1 MMRMTGLLWSGKLQS
16 FMAFSATPLKSSR
29 LIGDPVRTALSA
41 GRYFMVSG
49 NCSRPFW
56 HPLWRFYWQ
65 VPGDIRLVDDGR
77 YMAVLCGKH
86 DRYGNE
92 ATLRKYYI
100 RLEFFHE
107 AYSLTVAL

>member
-29 LIGDPVRTALSA
+29 LIGDPVSTGLVCRQIFHGLREIAADLFGTLY
-41 GRYFMVSG
+41 GDFIG
-49 NCSRPFW
+49 KSRC
-56 HPLWRFYWQ
+56 
-65 VPGDIRLVDDGR
+65 DIRLVDDGR

-92 ATLRKYYI
+92 APLENTTSGLSFFM
-100 RLEFFHE
+100 RLT
-107 AYSLTVAL
+107 A

>member
-1 MMRMTGLLWSGKLQS
+1 M
-16 FMAFSATPLKSSR
+16 
-29 LIGDPVRTALSA
+29 
-41 GRYFMVSG
+41 
-49 NCSRPFW
+49 C
-56 HPLWRFYWQ
+56 
-65 VPGDIRLVDDGR
+65 IRDRDDGR
-77 YMAVLCGKH
+77 HMAVLCGKH